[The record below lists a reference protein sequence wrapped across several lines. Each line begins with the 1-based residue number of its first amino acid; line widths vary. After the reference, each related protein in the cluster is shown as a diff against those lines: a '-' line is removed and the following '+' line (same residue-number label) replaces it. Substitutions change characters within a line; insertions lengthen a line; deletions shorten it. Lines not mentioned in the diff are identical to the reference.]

1 MTTTDFHKLSHA
13 SRAECP
19 LSSQTLRKA
28 LATALSLGL
37 GMGTCTPAFAFD
49 GGENGADVSGGA
61 AIAEVQKKPV
71 ADVDESQKIARTDE
85 TTGENETTDQ
95 NEAAFSNDDAGA
107 DDSGRS
113 SSASSAGSAEPSAAA
128 GKDASSEALKPS
140 SADAGSSE
148 VAAPSA
154 MADAREEDGAQASL
168 RAGETDLGSLW
179 ANQDGGTDRPLTITE
194 GGTYRLTADLTV
206 SSALEVKAPGEH
218 VTIDLGSFTLTSRA
232 EAASYLIKATECA
245 SLTVVGSYVPGASGA
260 SSVLEAEGRESAED
274 SGDRGS
280 AGRAAGSSSQLV
292 MAGGA
297 LSRAIDSAADMLT
310 VRNVSILLKADDAHN
325 DLESLDAAG
334 VHASKGAVSVE
345 QCAVTI
351 DQSNQTRLN
360 LASSHL
366 SGCPRGI
373 SLEQAV
379 TSAHV
384 SETDIVATGS
394 RVVEAQSGSN
404 DLTSSDNVYALYSA
418 STGDVVVAGG
428 SFEATSARGTATAL
442 CAASLTIE
450 AAPDGSPVV
459 VKADAG
465 NVAAGVRSTRACGV
479 MLDGPMEF
487 TLPRALLPAHG
498 AALLSD
504 VDNGFVLCS
513 RFSTVNAPVLVGT
526 ALDAANGDG
535 DRIATFDPDV
545 SEGARTAM
553 AGMLTNGSE
562 DGACSLR
569 VEGDVLCFRLDAHK
583 APACVVSST
592 GEEDPCA
599 SVAEA
604 FSSLRSGETVKLLQD
619 AGDISIDRGTSR
631 SSFALDLN
639 GHTARSLVVS
649 TKASVRVF
657 SSADGR
663 GSINGFADAVKGA
676 VSYSGSGSLTLESVD
691 VASTSHASDVTAL
704 SIAGSGDVTLSDV
717 NVRAIA
723 GSSSVR
729 GIAQTAGTASITV
742 VGGSVSASSDKPGVA
757 AYGMVSSVAAGSCA
771 IDGCTVRAASV
782 DAATGGLD
790 VRGTLDV
797 TGSTVEARTERAAST
812 VWAVRATA
820 ASAKVRVS
828 ACTLRV
834 LCDEASPQGAYWC
847 LMAGAAAPSNSAS
860 WALDGACSF
869 ESVNGTHLGFSETPV
884 TVGAS
889 FSTSARLTVYGAS
902 LDGGIA
908 FVPEEGADLS
918 GLAGRV
924 VACEESP
931 YAGWTLRANEAG
943 ALQWVGSTV
952 AQNMSTGASYS
963 SLAEALS
970 EAQAGQTV
978 RLETDCAVRSVLAVD
993 EAVTLDLNGRTLRV
1007 DLSGGG
1013 SGSALSALSFKGD
1026 GSSTVKNGAVAVNVE
1041 AGSAQVARDLRIS
1054 GVALEQGATLV
1065 VDDVVLEVTFASAA
1079 SGLGSTEVAG
1089 VDVGR
1094 GSLALEGGS
1103 RVHVA
1108 ASGAQAACAV
1118 GVDVSGGDDAGT
1130 ALVARDCSVEVEN
1143 RAQAQQQGSVR
1154 FASTN
1159 GSLGNSRLMRVELEE
1174 GTGLYEEIQQKFKER
1189 ALFDVQNDAAGYVYG
1204 TRLYYAAPLTLDDG
1218 SYVWAFSDPV
1228 SATASLDPQNITA
1241 THFYFQSYFDAV
1253 PDAHGVSADGA
1264 GATLRIDGTV
1274 SSASSE
1280 GNAHALFAEGEL
1292 AGPSGG
1298 STGAADSSAG
1308 FVSVGSLASLTAQG
1322 GSRAYR
1328 KECGPL
1334 DLRAELG
1341 LGVAGASKV
1350 TYPTTGDYTLVKIVH
1365 PSSAAIGGEGA
1376 SSVNVAAGAR
1386 ISSGSDGAEET
1397 VTVPPDYFP
1406 ESVEVTFTNVRDA
1419 SGGLLADQM
1428 RVQAYGSTLG
1438 EGGALP
1444 EASDYERDGV
1454 TYRFIGW
1461 SAATQSSGTRTWASE
1476 RAADSLVLD
1485 ISVYANAGNVT
1496 LTAEYVPVCADEHL
1510 VTFQVDDCAAARA
1523 VADGEAPCY
1532 RDAVSGAQS
1541 SVPAKY
1547 AITEGVTYGFAGWT
1561 DDASGV
1567 AYVGSLPP
1575 AMGDCSYT
1583 ASFSEMPTMTDVSF
1597 YAWKEVG
1604 AGLSYVATEKE
1615 VVEGGALDKA
1625 AASVAQP
1632 GDVVYGKS
1640 EVYEFLGWS
1649 PRQSDATPL
1658 YTDQLPCQESPVLV
1672 GSSTLSTS
1680 SALYGIYRVRDRKVD
1695 VTFVVDGQPYASA
1708 EGVACGSTVNGAF
1721 SASGAERPAD
1731 KSETNRFRGWA
1742 LGSSDGTL
1750 LMGAVKTLAD
1760 LTEREDAITLYAVFG
1775 SGPTAEEQEGEL
1787 DGGSEEEAQGGGAN
1801 GGGASNGKSGG
1812 ISNGLRGASSS
1823 APASRASASAPS
1835 LRGVVA
1841 RAAAPTVE
1849 KQDAA
1854 SDAADEN
1861 ASESAFQASR
1871 ARGVGDVAESGI
1883 SAVDN
1888 TADEASE
1895 GSQLGNAVAF
1905 FTGIGALACMGAWLA
1920 WRAWR
1925 NRRLDA
1931 EDDFYEPG
1939 VSSDE
1944 GEQVVF

>member
-1 MTTTDFHKLSHA
+1 MGFMTTTDFHKQSHA
-13 SRAECP
+13 SGAECP
-19 LSSQTLRKA
+19 LSPQTLSKA

-37 GMGTCTPAFAFD
+37 SLGPCAPAFAV
-49 GGENGADVSGGA
+49 GAGENGTDAFGIMAVSEAQEGSGADAGESAGAGEAAGANGGA
-61 AIAEVQKKPV
+61 N
-71 ADVDESQKIARTDE
+71 SSE
-85 TTGENETTDQ
+85 TAALNGDTG
-95 NEAAFSNDDAGA
+95 ANDPGNSPDA
-107 DDSGRS
+107 SR
-113 SSASSAGSAEPSAAA
+113 AGSAESSATA
-128 GKDASSEALKPS
+128 GKGAFSGASEPS
-140 SADAGSSE
+140 SADAGSAEAAASST
-148 VAAPSA
+148 VAE
-154 MADAREEDGAQASL
+154 ARESEGAQASL
-168 RAGETDLGSLW
+168 RAGETDLSSLW
-179 ANQDGGTDRPLTITE
+179 TSQEGGTDRSLAITA

-245 SLTVVGSYVPGASGA
+245 SLTVVGSYAPGA
-260 SSVLEAEGRESAED
+260 
-274 SGDRGS
+274 GS
-280 AGRAAGSSSQLV
+280 ADGAGDSAGQLV
-292 MAGGA
+292 MAGGS
-297 LSRAIDSAADMLT
+297 LSHAIDSAADALT
-310 VRNVSILLKADDAHN
+310 VRNVSILLKADDAHT

-334 VHASKGAVSVE
+334 VHASKGTVSIE
-345 QCAVTI
+345 RCAVTI

-373 SLEQAV
+373 SLEQGV
-379 TSAHV
+379 TSARV
-384 SETDIVATGS
+384 SEANVAVTGS
-394 RVVEAQSGSN
+394 RAVEAQSGSN
-404 DLTSSDNVYALYSA
+404 DLMSSDNAYALYSA
-418 STGDVVVAGG
+418 SMGNVVVAGG
-428 SFEATSARGTATAL
+428 SFEATSARGTAAAL

-479 MLDGPMEF
+479 VLDGPMEF

-498 AALLSD
+498 TALLSD
-504 VDNGFVLCS
+504 VDNGFVLSS

-545 SEGARTAM
+545 SEGARTEM

-562 DGACSLR
+562 GGACSLR
-569 VEGDVLCFRLDAHK
+569 VEGDALCFRLDAQK

-592 GEEDPCA
+592 GEEEPCA

-639 GHTARSLVVS
+639 GHTARSLAVS

-657 SSADGR
+657 SSADER
-663 GSINGFADAVKGA
+663 GGINGFSGAAKGA
-676 VSYSGSGSLTLESVD
+676 VSYSGSGSLALESVD
-691 VASTSHASDVTAL
+691 VASTSYSSDVTAL
-704 SIAGSGDVTLSDV
+704 SITGSGDVTLSDV

-729 GIAQTAGTASITV
+729 GIAQTAGTASIAV
-742 VGGSVSASSDKPGVA
+742 VGGSLSASSDKPGVA
-757 AYGMVSSVAAGSCA
+757 AYGMVSSVAAGSCT

-790 VRGTLDV
+790 VRGMLDV
-797 TGSTVEARTERAAST
+797 TDSTVEARTERAAST

-847 LMAGAAAPSNSAS
+847 LMAGAAVPSNSAS

-884 TVGAS
+884 TVGPL
-889 FSTSARLTVYGAS
+889 FSTSARLAAYGAS
-902 LDGGIA
+902 LDDGIA

-924 VACEESP
+924 VACDESP

-952 AQNMSTGASYS
+952 ARNVSTGVSYG

-970 EAQAGQTV
+970 EAQAGQAV
-978 RLETDCAVRSVLAVD
+978 RLEEDCAVRSALAVD
-993 EAVTLDLNGRTLRV
+993 EAVTLDLNGRTLQV

-1013 SGSALSALSFKGD
+1013 SGSSLSALSFKGD
-1026 GSSTVKNGAVAVNVE
+1026 GSSTVKNGTVAANVE
-1041 AGSAQVARDLRIS
+1041 AGTALVARDLRIS
-1054 GVALEQGATLV
+1054 GIALGQGTTLA

-1079 SGLGSTEVAG
+1079 SGVGSTEVVGIDAG
-1089 VDVGR
+1089 G

-1103 RVHVA
+1103 RVRVT
-1108 ASGAQAACAV
+1108 ASGAQAARAV
-1118 GVDVSGGDDAGT
+1118 GVEVAGGDDAGT
-1130 ALVARDCSVEVEN
+1130 ALVARDCSVAVES

-1159 GSLGNSRLMRVELEE
+1159 GSLGNARLMRVELEE
-1174 GTGLYEEIQQKFKER
+1174 GTELYEEIQRKFKER

-1204 TRLYYAAPLTLDDG
+1204 ARLYYAAPLVLDDG

-1241 THFYFQSYFDAV
+1241 THFYFQSYYDAV
-1253 PDAHGVSADGA
+1253 PDAHGVSVDGA

-1274 SSASSE
+1274 SSVSSE

-1292 AGPSGG
+1292 DGPSGS
-1298 STGAADSSAG
+1298 STGAFGSSEG
-1308 FVSVGSLASLTAQG
+1308 FVSVGSSASLTAQG
-1322 GSRAYR
+1322 GSSAYR
-1328 KECGPL
+1328 KECGSF
-1334 DLRAELG
+1334 DLRTELG
-1341 LGVAGASKV
+1341 VGVAGSSKV
-1350 TYPTTGDYTLVKIVH
+1350 TYPTTGDYTLVKTVR

-1376 SSVNVAAGAR
+1376 SSVDVAAGAR

-1406 ESVEVTFTNVRDA
+1406 ESVEVTFANVRDA
-1419 SGGLLADQM
+1419 SGRLLADQT

-1461 SAATQSSGTRTWASE
+1461 STATQSSGTRTWASE
-1476 RAADSLVLD
+1476 RAVDSLVLD
-1485 ISVYANAGNVT
+1485 TSVRANAGNVT
-1496 LTAEYVPVCADEHL
+1496 LTAEYVPVCAGEHL
-1510 VTFQVDDCAAARA
+1510 VTFQVDDCTAACA
-1523 VADGEAPCY
+1523 VADGEVPSY

-1541 SVPAKY
+1541 SVPVKY
-1547 AITEGVTYGFAGWT
+1547 ASAEGVTYGFVGWT
-1561 DDASGV
+1561 DGTSGV
-1567 AYVGSLPP
+1567 AYAGSLPP
-1575 AMGDCSYT
+1575 AMGDCAYT
-1583 ASFSEMPTMTDVSF
+1583 ASFSETPTMTEASF

-1604 AGLSYVATEKE
+1604 AGLSYVATERE
-1615 VVEGGALDKA
+1615 VAEGGALDQA
-1625 AASVAQP
+1625 AESVAKP

-1649 PRQSDATPL
+1649 PRHSDATPL
-1658 YTDQLPCQESPVLV
+1658 YTDQLPRQESPVLV
-1672 GSSTLSTS
+1672 GSSASSTS

-1695 VTFVVDGQPYASA
+1695 VTFFVDGQPYASA

-1750 LMGAVKTLAD
+1750 LMGAVKTLAE
-1760 LTEREDAITLYAVFG
+1760 LTEGEDAITLHAVFG
-1775 SGPTAEEQEGEL
+1775 SGPTAEEQEGEP
-1787 DGGSEEEAQGGGAN
+1787 DGGNEEEAQGGGAI
-1801 GGGASNGKSGG
+1801 GGGASNGESAAA
-1812 ISNGLRGASSS
+1812 SSSLRGALPS
-1823 APASRASASAPS
+1823 APAPRASTPASS
-1835 LRGVVA
+1835 LRGAVA

-1854 SDAADEN
+1854 SEAADEG
-1861 ASESAFQASR
+1861 ASESAFQASA
-1871 ARGVGDVAESGI
+1871 ARGAGDVAESGV

-1888 TADEASE
+1888 AAGEASE

-1925 NRRLDA
+1925 NRKLDA

-1939 VSSDE
+1939 ANSDE